1 MPAYELHF
9 HEEALAEWRSL
20 DAGIRSRLKKK
31 LERRLNYPEVES
43 ARLSGELSGLFVIRM
58 HGDGIRLI
66 YEIDRSKRKITVA
79 SVGQRENLGAYK
91 VAVQRKQN

>member
-9 HEEALAEWRSL
+9 HEEALAEWHSL

-31 LERRLNYPEVES
+31 LERRLSHPDVES
-43 ARLSGELSGLFVIRM
+43 ARLSGELAGLFVIRM

-66 YEIDRSKRKITVA
+66 YEIDQSQQKIIVA
-79 SVGQRENLGAYK
+79 SVGRRENLSAYK
-91 VAVQRKQN
+91 GAVQRKQN